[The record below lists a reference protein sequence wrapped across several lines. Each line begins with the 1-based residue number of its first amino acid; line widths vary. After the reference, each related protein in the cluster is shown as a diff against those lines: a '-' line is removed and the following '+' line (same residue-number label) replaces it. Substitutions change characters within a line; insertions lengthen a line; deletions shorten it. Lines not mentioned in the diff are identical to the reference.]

1 MFRFL
6 FLVVWPLV
14 HLYLAWRA
22 ASIPFVRARASRRAV
37 FAGVIA
43 LGFLPFLT
51 RRFGASAPHGLV
63 VGVEAVAST
72 WIGISSLVFA
82 TFLVVEIATLF
93 GFAFRD
99 RAPRWRGWAL
109 VVAVALAGVGFAQG
123 LRAPVVERH
132 EVRLAGLPAAL
143 DGTRAVVL
151 SDTHLGVLLGP
162 DWLAGRVD
170 QILAERPDLIL
181 LTGDIVE
188 GRVHP
193 ALDEALSRQLSR
205 LRAPLGTWGVPG
217 NHEAHAGG
225 APAVRFLEAAGVR
238 LLRDAWREAAPGLV
252 LAGTDDER
260 FHRDGPSPEARL
272 ADALAGRPGGAATV
286 LLSHRPRRAEQAA
299 AAGVGLMLAGH
310 THAGQI
316 WPFSLLAAVE
326 HPLFA
331 GRYDVDGMTVLV
343 SRGAGTWGPRMR
355 LWRRAD
361 ILSVVLRAP

>member
-6 FLVVWPLV
+6 FLVVWPLA
-14 HLYLAWRA
+14 HLYLAWRTA
-22 ASIPFVRARASRRAV
+22 TIPFVRARLSRRAV

-51 RRFGASAPHGLV
+51 RRFGASAPHGLL

-72 WIGISSLVFA
+72 WIGIASLVLA
-82 TFLVVEIATLF
+82 AFLVVEVATLG
-93 GFAFRD
+93 GFAFRA
-99 RAPRWRGWAL
+99 RVPRWRGWAL
-109 VVAVALAGVGFAQG
+109 VFALALAATGFVQG
-123 LRAPVVERH
+123 LRAPEIERH
-132 EVRLAGLPAAL
+132 EVRLAGLPVAL

-151 SDTHLGVLLGP
+151 SDTHLGVLLGA
-162 DWLAGRVD
+162 DWLAARVD
-170 QILAERPDLIL
+170 QILDQRPDLIL

-188 GRVHP
+188 GRVYP
-193 ALDEALSRQLSR
+193 ALDEALSRQFSR
-205 LRAPLGTWGVPG
+205 LRAPLGTWGVLG
-217 NHEAHAGG
+217 NHEAHAGDVS
-225 APAVRFLEAAGVR
+225 AIRFPEAAGVR

-260 FHRDGPSPEARL
+260 VHRQGASPEARL
-272 ADALAGRPGGAATV
+272 ADALAGRPGGVATV
-286 LLSHRPRRAEQAA
+286 LLSHRPKRAEQAA
-299 AAGVGLMLAGH
+299 AAGVGLLLAGH

-331 GRYDVDGMTVLV
+331 GRYEVEGMTVLV

-361 ILSVVLRAP
+361 ILSVVLRVP